1 MKKLLFVLFALP
13 LLAAWMAIPV
23 LAQKQSNFGKP
34 EALQILKNAKNE
46 IKKHYYDEKFHGINL
61 DEQFSKA
68 EEKVKQAQNTG
79 QLMGIIA
86 QTLLEFNDSHL
97 YFSPPSRMN
106 KFEYGFQ
113 IGAVGEDVVITAV
126 KPGSDAEKQG
136 LQMGDRVSSINGYA
150 AIREKLWV
158 LRYLFYSL
166 RPQQTLRLSIKTP
179 DNIEKTIDIQ
189 AKIRQGKQVTDLTN
203 SVEFNNLLR
212 DLESDAHLNRQRYA
226 KLGDDLFIWKMTGF
240 DVEESV
246 VDGMM
251 GRAKKSKTLILD
263 LRGNG
268 GGYVSTLQ
276 RLVGSVFDKEVKI
289 ADRNGR
295 KEMKPVIAKKRGD
308 GFAGKIIVLIDSSS
322 GSAAEIFARVIQL
335 EKRGTVLGDRSAG
348 AVMESLGYSF
358 QIGMDT
364 IIPYGFSITDADVI
378 MTDGKSLEHVGVT
391 PDEMKL
397 PTPKDLAAGRDPVLA
412 YAIELA
418 GAKISPEDA
427 GKMFPIEWPVK

>member
-1 MKKLLFVLFALP
+1 MKILLCT
-13 LLAAWMAIPV
+13 LLTLITFITPV
-23 LAQKQSNFGKP
+23 LAQNSNFGKQ
-34 EALQILKNAKNE
+34 ETLQILKNAKSE

-61 DEQFSKA
+61 DEHFIKA
-68 EEKVKQAQNTG
+68 EEKVKNAQNTG

-113 IGAVGEDVVITAV
+113 IGAVADDVVVTAV

-136 LQMGDRVSSINGYA
+136 LKMGDRVSSINGYP

-166 RPQQTLRLSIKTP
+166 RPQPSLRLVFKTP
-179 DNIEKTIDIQ
+179 DDVEKTVEIQ

-203 SVEFNNLLR
+203 SIEINNLLR
-212 DLESDAHLNRQRYA
+212 DIESDAHLNRQRYA
-226 KLGDDLFIWKMTGF
+226 KLGDDIFVWKMTGF
-240 DVEESV
+240 DIEESV

-251 GRAKKSKTLILD
+251 GRAKKSKALVLD

-276 RLVGSVFDKEVKI
+276 RLVSSVFDKEVKI
-289 ADRNGR
+289 ADRHGR

-308 GFAGKIIVLIDSSS
+308 GFAGKIVVLIDSGS
-322 GSAAEIFARVIQL
+322 GSASEIFARIIQL

-358 QIGMDT
+358 QIGLGT
-364 IIPYGFSITDADVI
+364 VIPYGFSITDADVI

-391 PDEMKL
+391 PDEMRL
-397 PTPKDLAAGRDPVLA
+397 PTPKDLAAGRDPVMA